1 MGGEEA
7 QKIPLSNLYVMKGYL
22 SKIQLKIVQGKLS
35 LGLLCFG
42 EFCQNIVDRLD
53 KNTILQ
59 SKKLSKSNKALQYKV
74 SFPNFV
80 LVVHIAADEEDLEV
94 LIHAENMNGATYQY
108 LFDDLDGELEFS
120 SRKQHGREPCKSI
133 EELLCFSPN

>member
-1 MGGEEA
+1 
-7 QKIPLSNLYVMKGYL
+7 MKGYL

-42 EFCQNIVDRLD
+42 EFCQSIVDRLD

-59 SKKLSKSNKALQYKV
+59 SKKLSKSNKSLQYKV
-74 SFPNFV
+74 SFPKFV
-80 LVVHIAADEEDLEV
+80 LVVKIVADEEDLEV
-94 LIHAENMNGATYQY
+94 LIHAENLNGRTYQY
-108 LFDDLDGELEFS
+108 LFDDFDGSLEFS
-120 SRKQHGREPCKSI
+120 ARKQHGREPCKSI

>member
-1 MGGEEA
+1 
-7 QKIPLSNLYVMKGYL
+7 MKGYL

-80 LVVHIAADEEDLEV
+80 LVVHIAADEDDLEV

-120 SRKQHGREPCKSI
+120 SRKQHGKNYFVLVLI
-133 EELLCFSPN
+133 KKKPNVVLMFGFVGL